1 MGTAN
6 TDEKRSRGRKEK
18 GCGQR
23 GREEGKAGIRD
34 EQIGWCAF

>member
-18 GCGQR
+18 GWGER
-23 GREEGKAGIRD
+23 GREESKAGIRD
-34 EQIGWCAF
+34 EQIGCCVF